1 MKQPEYIEG
10 PKARENFER
19 GMIALFKVP
28 KIAIGKARKR
38 GRKLTAPRK
47 KKRSDKD

>member
-28 KIAIGKARKR
+28 KEAIGKGRKE
-38 GRKLTAPRK
+38 GRKLATPRK
-47 KKRSDKD
+47 KKRADKD

>member
-28 KIAIGKARKR
+28 KEAIGKARKE
-38 GRKLTAPRK
+38 GRKLTAP
-47 KKRSDKD
+47 KKRKRGKD